1 MGTTGT
7 DILVDALI
15 REGVDT
21 LFGYPGAALLP
32 VLDRLYDG
40 AVRFVLARHEQGAAH
55 MADGYA
61 RATGRVGVCMATSG
75 PGATNLT
82 TGIATAHMDSVPLVA
97 ITGQVKTDLIG
108 NDAFQEAD
116 VTGIMRPI
124 TKHAYLVREVGELA
138 RVVRQAFHVA
148 RTGRPGPVV
157 IDLPVDVTTAE
168 HTGEPDTSLRLPGY
182 KPSTRGHARQ
192 IRRAAEA
199 IDGAARPVVY
209 AGGGVVASGA
219 AAELR
224 ALAEAGRLPVTT
236 TLMGLGAFPG
246 DHPLWLGMLGMHG
259 TPTANH
265 AVMGSDLI
273 VAVGARFDDRVT
285 GPLESFA
292 PEARIVHIDIDPS
305 SISKN
310 IQVHIPVVGDAAAI
324 LRELVP
330 LVGPA
335 PREPWH
341 RQIAAWRDHH
351 PVGYEADGPG
361 IKPQAVIEQLCR
373 LTPDDAIIAT
383 DVGQHQMWT
392 ALFYTFRQPRTLL
405 TSGGLG
411 TMGYGFPAALGA
423 QVGCPERLV
432 ACVAGDGSFQMNMQE
447 LTTAAAYGLAVKVIL
462 LNNGC
467 LGMVRQWQELFYD
480 RRYSQTVLERNPDF
494 VRLAEACGATGLRVA
509 DRADLGDALART
521 LATDGPVV
529 LDVHIE
535 PEENVFPM
543 VPAGQAIDQMIGGM
557 A

>member
-1 MGTTGT
+1 METTGSH
-7 DILVDALI
+7 ILIDAL
-15 REGVDT
+15 RHEGVDT
-21 LFGYPGAALLP
+21 IFGYPGAAIIP

-40 AVRFVLARHEQGAAH
+40 PIRFVLTRHEQGAAH

-61 RATGRVGVCMATSG
+61 RASGRVGVCMATSG

-82 TGIATAHMDSVPLVA
+82 TGIATAHMDSIPLVA
-97 ITGQVKTDLIG
+97 ITGQVRTHLIG

-116 VTGIMRPI
+116 VTGLMRPI
-124 TKHAYLVREVGELA
+124 AKHAYLVRDVRDLA
-138 RVVRQAFHVA
+138 RIVRQAFHIA

-157 IDLPVDVTTAE
+157 IDLPVDVTTAKHHGPVSRE
-168 HTGEPDTSLRLPGY
+168 LRLPGY
-182 KPSTRGHARQ
+182 KPNTNGHARQ
-192 IRRAAEA
+192 IQRAAEA
-199 IDGAARPVVY
+199 INAAERPVVY
-209 AGGGVVASGA
+209 AGGGVIASGA
-219 AAELR
+219 SAQLS

-236 TLMGLGAFPG
+236 TLMGLGGFPG

-265 AVMGSDLI
+265 AIMGSDLI

-285 GPLESFA
+285 GRLDAFA
-292 PEARIVHIDIDPS
+292 PDARIVHIDIDPS

-310 IQVHIPVVGDAAAI
+310 IRVHIPVVGDAAAI
-324 LRELVP
+324 LGRLAPQVRD
-330 LVGPA
+330 L

-341 RQIAAWRDHH
+341 RQIAAWREQH
-351 PVGYEADGPG
+351 PVAYRNGGSA
-361 IKPQAVIEQLCR
+361 IKPQAVIEELRR
-373 LTPDDAIIAT
+373 LSPDDAVIAT

-423 QVGCPERLV
+423 QVACPGRLV
-432 ACVAGDGSFQMNMQE
+432 VCIAGDGSFQMNMQE
-447 LTTAAAYGLAVKVIL
+447 LTTAAAHKLPVKIVI
-462 LNNGC
+462 LNNGH

-480 RRYSQTVLERNPDF
+480 RRYSQTVLARNPDF
-494 VRLAEACGATGLRVA
+494 VLLAEACGVTGFRVEE
-509 DRADLGDALART
+509 RADLPGALEQT
-521 LATDGPVV
+521 LAAEGPAL
-529 LDVHIE
+529 LDVRIE

-543 VPAGQAIDQMIGGM
+543 VPAGAAINQMIGGM